1 MTPRGQF
8 VPVARVARED
18 PQREAIVTPA
28 ERLSYQTFAELIAQH
43 AEALQAAG
51 LRPGAPVAF
60 LGLPGAG
67 FLISELATQQVGGV
81 WLGLNWRHTQ
91 AEIGY
96 VLADARPS
104 LILIEH
110 AVGAEAI
117 ATVEAAAAT
126 LDPPPALHRIAQ
138 PGDLARLPV
147 RLAAPARLL
156 DPAIGLIVYTSGTT
170 GQPKGACLTHDGIAE
185 AARLYSARYAHP
197 GLRSLMNLP
206 INHVGS
212 LIDLAGSALAQ
223 GGTLVTQPGFDPVM
237 IPQIMREE
245 RLTLLGQVPAMH
257 IAIHQHAPYDPADY
271 PALRHL
277 VWSGAAMPRQ
287 WIEAHYG
294 RGTELSTCYGQT
306 ECTGSIT
313 FTDPDADIDTLA
325 GSVGRASDPD
335 RLRVVGDQGTA
346 VGPQEPGEI
355 QIRGP
360 LVMHGYFGRP
370 DATADTIRPDG
381 WLCTGDLGVQDA
393 DGNVRLVGRL
403 KEMYKSGGYNVYPRE
418 IEAVLETIPGVHAA
432 AVIAMHDEKWQEVGW
447 AYLIADEAV
456 GEGFVLAHARSKLAN
471 YKLPKRIFIRS
482 ELPLLTIGKIDKQA
496 LRAMAELAPDG

>member
-18 PQREAIVTPA
+18 PQREAIVTPD
-28 ERLSYQTFAELIAQH
+28 ERLNYLAFADLIAQH
-43 AEALQAAG
+43 AEALQTAG
-51 LRPGAPVAF
+51 LRPGARVAY

-81 WLGLNWRHTQ
+81 WLGLNWRYTQ
-91 AEIGY
+91 AEIGH
-96 VLADARPS
+96 VLGDARPN
-104 LILIEH
+104 LVLIED
-110 AVGAEAI
+110 AVGAHAI
-117 ATVEAAAAT
+117 ATVEAAAT
-126 LDPPPALHRIAQ
+126 MLEPPPVLHRIAR
-138 PGDLARLPV
+138 PSDLARLPV
-147 RLAAPARLL
+147 RLAAPAQLL

-170 GQPKGACLTHDGIAE
+170 GQPKGACLTHAGIAE
-185 AARLYSARYAHP
+185 AARFYSARYAHP

-277 VWSGAAMPRQ
+277 VWSGAAMPRS

-294 RGTELSTCYGQT
+294 RGAELSTCYGQT
-306 ECTGSIT
+306 ECTGSMT

-325 GSVGRASDPD
+325 CTVGRAADPD
-335 RLRVVGDQGTA
+335 RLRIVTDDGSV

-360 LVMHGYFGRP
+360 LVMQGYLGRP
-370 DATADTIRPDG
+370 EATADTILPDG
-381 WLCTGDLGVQDA
+381 WLRTGDLGAMDA

-418 IEAVLETIPGVHAA
+418 VEAVLETLPGVHAA
-432 AVIAMHDEKWQEVGW
+432 AVIVMPDEKWQEVGW
-447 AYLIADEAV
+447 AYLIADATV
-456 GEGFVLAHARSKLAN
+456 SDAMVLGHARANLAN
-471 YKLPKRIFIRS
+471 YKLPKRIFIRR
-482 ELPLLTIGKIDKQA
+482 ELPLLPIGKIDKHALKALAEQA
-496 LRAMAELAPDG
+496 SNG